1 MTVPQAAPCM
11 LQAWQFAEAELRGF
25 LRHQLHDADAADDL
39 LHEVFLKAMRQGGR
53 FCQIDNARA
62 WLFQVARNALV
73 DVQRAARPSDP
84 LPDDL
89 PAIAD
94 DPAPV
99 EALAD
104 CLPIALASLSVEDRD
119 AIEQCELGGLSQVEY
134 AELRGLKLPTAKSR
148 IQRARTRL
156 RAALVAHCGVRFD
169 AQTGAVCCH
178 VPRDCGAKP
187 QD

>member
-73 DVQRAARPSDP
+73 DVQRATRPSDP

-89 PAIAD
+89 PAMD
-94 DPAPV
+94 EESAPV

-104 CLPIALASLSVEDRD
+104 CLPLTLASLSVDDRD

-178 VPRDCGAKP
+178 VPRDCSVKP

>member
-1 MTVPQAAPCM
+1 M
-11 LQAWQFAEAELRGF
+11 
-25 LRHQLHDADAADDL
+25 
-39 LHEVFLKAMRQGGR
+39 
-53 FCQIDNARA
+53 
-62 WLFQVARNALV
+62 
-73 DVQRAARPSDP
+73 QRATRPSDP

-89 PAIAD
+89 PAIVD

-104 CLPIALASLSVEDRD
+104 CLPLALASLSADDRD
-119 AIEQCELGGLSQVEY
+119 AIKQCELGGLSQVEY

-178 VPRDCGAKP
+178 VPRDCSVKP